1 MEPVLR
7 LGSRGCPR
15 SGVMTTDQDQVPA
28 GGPCRAAGPQR
39 RILLVLVL
47 GQVLGGLGT
56 GATLSLGALLISE
69 LAGSSAWSG
78 MAATMSTLGAALFAL
93 PLAGLA
99 QARGRRISLSGGAVT
114 AALGAVV
121 AVTAADLGSVLLV
134 LAGILLLGAAQAV
147 NLQSR
152 FAATDLAAPRG
163 RGRDLSLVVWSTAIG
178 AVTGPNLLGPGEVVG
193 GALGMPP
200 LTGVFAFTMTAQLLA
215 AIVYL
220 VGLRPDPLLAA
231 RDLAG
236 ADPSS
241 VRETGDAA
249 APVRPWKA
257 IFTVALSHAVMVSL
271 MSMTP
276 IHLRDH
282 GTALS
287 LIGLTFSLHIAG
299 MYAFSPVFGILA
311 DRRGART
318 TVLLGQALLVG
329 AMALSMLGSESSAVV
344 VASLILLGLGWS
356 ASTVAGS
363 VQISRAG
370 TPETRSRIQGSS
382 DTVMNLM
389 GALGGASAGLILSAV
404 GFAGLAGLLLV
415 PVAVVVAFQLMPPQT
430 PSGRSPAA

>member
-1 MEPVLR
+1 MR
-7 LGSRGCPR
+7 ASARGA
-15 SGVMTTDQDQVPA
+15 VPESSS
-28 GGPCRAAGPQR
+28 AAGAQR
-39 RILLVLVL
+39 RILVSLVL
-47 GQVLGGLGT
+47 GQILGGLGT
-56 GATLSLGALLISE
+56 GATLSLGALLIGE

-93 PLAGLA
+93 PLASLA
-99 QARGRRISLSGGAVT
+99 QARGRRISLSGGAL
-114 AALGAVV
+114 AAACGAIV
-121 AVTAADLGSVLLV
+121 AVTAAALSSVLLL

-152 FAATDLAAPRG
+152 FAATDLAAPRS

-200 LTGVFAFTMTAQLLA
+200 LTGAFAFTMTAQLLA
-215 AIVYL
+215 GLVYL
-220 VGLRPDPLLAA
+220 TGLRPDPLLAA
-231 RDLAG
+231 RAGGAGLAG
-236 ADPSS
+236 EKAVEPATTAQEP
-241 VRETGDAA
+241 VAE
-249 APVRPWKA
+249 PVRPWRA
-257 IFTVALSHAVMVSL
+257 ILTVALSHGVMVAL

-276 IHLRDH
+276 VHLQDH
-282 GTALS
+282 GSTLS
-287 LIGLTFSLHIAG
+287 VIGLTISLHIAG
-299 MYAFSPVFGILA
+299 MYGLSPLFGILA
-311 DRRGART
+311 DRAGARA
-318 TVLLGQALLVG
+318 TVMLGQLLLGGALV
-329 AMALSMLGSESSAVV
+329 LSVLGSEVSGAVT
-344 VASLILLGLGWS
+344 ASLILLGLGWS

-363 VQISRAG
+363 VLVSRAG

-389 GALGGASAGLILSAV
+389 GALGGASAGLILSTV

>member
-1 MEPVLR
+1 MAAA
-7 LGSRGCPR
+7 
-15 SGVMTTDQDQVPA
+15 QDP
-28 GGPCRAAGPQR
+28 AAGQTAESRAQR

-47 GQVLGGLGT
+47 GQVLAGLGT
-56 GATLSLGALLISE
+56 GATLSLGALLITD

-99 QARGRRISLSGGAVT
+99 QARGRRISLSGGVVT
-114 AALGAVV
+114 AASGAVV
-121 AVTAADLGSVLLV
+121 AVTAAALGSVLLLLV
-134 LAGILLLGAAQAV
+134 GILMLGAAQAV

-152 FAATDLAAPRG
+152 FAATDLADPRS
-163 RGRDLSLVVWSTAIG
+163 RGRDLSLVVWSTTIG
-178 AVTGPNLLGPGEVVG
+178 AVTGPNLLSPGEVVG
-193 GALGMPP
+193 EAVGMPP
-200 LTGVFAFTMTAQLLA
+200 LTGAFAFTATAQLLA

-236 ADPSS
+236 SGPQSP
-241 VRETGDAA
+241 RESRAAA
-249 APVRPWKA
+249 APGRPWKA
-257 IFTVALSHAVMVSL
+257 IVTVALSHAVMVSL

-276 IHLRDH
+276 VHLRDH
-282 GTALS
+282 GSALS

-311 DRRGART
+311 DRIGARA

-329 AMALSMLGSESSAVV
+329 AMILSLLGSESSGAVI
-344 VASLILLGLGWS
+344 ASLILLGLGWS

-370 TPETRSRIQGSS
+370 TPETRSRIQGTS
-382 DTVMNLM
+382 DMVMNLM
-389 GALGGASAGLILSAV
+389 GALGGASAGVILSGV
-404 GFAGLAGLLLV
+404 GFSGLAGLLLM
-415 PVAVVVAFQLMPPQT
+415 PVGVVVVMQLMSPRPRT
-430 PSGRSPAA
+430 TPPSG

>member
-1 MEPVLR
+1 
-7 LGSRGCPR
+7 
-15 SGVMTTDQDQVPA
+15 MTTDQDQVPA

-134 LAGILLLGAAQAV
+134 LAGILMLGAAQAV

-152 FAATDLAAPRG
+152 FAATDLADPRS

-231 RDLAG
+231 RAG
-236 ADPSS
+236 GAG
-241 VRETGDAA
+241 VAGEKAA
-249 APVRPWKA
+249 EPATTAQEPVAEPVRPWRA
-257 IFTVALSHAVMVSL
+257 ILTVALSHGVMVAL

-276 IHLRDH
+276 VHLQDH
-282 GTALS
+282 GSTLS
-287 LIGLTFSLHIAG
+287 VIGLTISLHIAG

-329 AMALSMLGSESSAVV
+329 AMALSMLGSESSAVA

-430 PSGRSPAA
+430 PSGRSSAA

>member
-1 MEPVLR
+1 MAAA
-7 LGSRGCPR
+7 
-15 SGVMTTDQDQVPA
+15 QDP
-28 GGPCRAAGPQR
+28 AAGQTAESRAQR

-47 GQVLGGLGT
+47 GQVLAGLGT
-56 GATLSLGALLISE
+56 GATLSLGALLITD

-78 MAATMSTLGAALFAL
+78 MAATVSTLGAALFAL

-99 QARGRRISLSGGAVT
+99 QARGRRISLSGGVVT
-114 AALGAVV
+114 AASGAVV
-121 AVTAADLGSVLLV
+121 AVTAAALGSVLLLLV
-134 LAGILLLGAAQAV
+134 GILMLGAAQAV

-152 FAATDLAAPRG
+152 FAATDLADPRS
-163 RGRDLSLVVWSTAIG
+163 RGRDLSLVVWSTTIG
-178 AVTGPNLLGPGEVVG
+178 AVTGPNLLSPGEVVG
-193 GALGMPP
+193 EAVGMPP
-200 LTGVFAFTMTAQLLA
+200 LTGAFAFTATAQLLA

-236 ADPSS
+236 SGPQSP
-241 VRETGDAA
+241 RESRAAA
-249 APVRPWKA
+249 APGRPWKA

-276 IHLRDH
+276 VHLRDH
-282 GTALS
+282 GSALS

-311 DRRGART
+311 DRIGARA

-329 AMALSMLGSESSAVV
+329 AMILSLLGSESSGAVI
-344 VASLILLGLGWS
+344 ASLILLGLGWS

-370 TPETRSRIQGSS
+370 TPETRSRIQGTS
-382 DTVMNLM
+382 DMVMNLM
-389 GALGGASAGLILSAV
+389 GALGGASAGVILSGV
-404 GFAGLAGLLLV
+404 GFSGLAGLLLM
-415 PVAVVVAFQLMPPQT
+415 PVGVVVVMQLMSPRPRT
-430 PSGRSPAA
+430 TPPSG